1 MMAVAGLEL
10 LGDILAVLTPGVP
23 QRLMFVLNLV
33 AGLSIA
39 GLSAA
44 LVFGRWPQVVRP
56 TALCFLSKVVANGLS
71 MVATLLSSTV
81 VASALVGVL
90 PEAGQDVAASTAVVA
105 SVGGAAFLALSMFIS
120 ASLLVFYFYLGRRAW
135 RIDQE
140 YRSLAGAVL
149 RSDTTSHRRQALGR
163 IAWAAGILYVVVN
176 VGGSVYNLFSSASAA
191 PQHAELIC
199 RRKVVNRILDQWRP
213 WGMEH
218 SRVEAD
224 HGFRH
229 QPAPPGASRAV
240 SREGSGGR
248 AQEFQLPHDA
258 RGRPI
263 PDGRFRRRDRVAHS
277 QPGQPRTER
286 PQWLLSGNGAR
297 TARQ

>member
-105 SVGGAAFLALSMFIS
+105 SSRRRGVPRPVDVHFRLA
-120 ASLLVFYFYLGRRAW
+120 
-135 RIDQE
+135 
-140 YRSLAGAVL
+140 
-149 RSDTTSHRRQALGR
+149 
-163 IAWAAGILYVVVN
+163 
-176 VGGSVYNLFSSASAA
+176 
-191 PQHAELIC
+191 
-199 RRKVVNRILDQWRP
+199 
-213 WGMEH
+213 
-218 SRVEAD
+218 SRVL
-224 HGFRH
+224 FL
-229 QPAPPGASRAV
+229 PGT
-240 SREGSGGR
+240 
-248 AQEFQLPHDA
+248 
-258 RGRPI
+258 
-263 PDGRFRRRDRVAHS
+263 
-277 QPGQPRTER
+277 PRMA
-286 PQWLLSGNGAR
+286 N
-297 TARQ
+297 